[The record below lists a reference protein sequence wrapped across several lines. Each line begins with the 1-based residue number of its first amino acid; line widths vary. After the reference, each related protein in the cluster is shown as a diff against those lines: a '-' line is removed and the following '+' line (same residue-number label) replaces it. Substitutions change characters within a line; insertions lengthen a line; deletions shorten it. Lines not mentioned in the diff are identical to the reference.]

1 MIKFFTNRELSQ
13 RLDINLA
20 KWKRWSREFLPPDPL
35 GGLQSGYARQYN
47 PNEAFA
53 VHLGGHL
60 VANCKFSIPE
70 AKQILQDI
78 DEWLGDNGFYFDVK
92 GSAGPPKGVE
102 RWVERYIIF
111 FIKDEDAKNGKARF
125 CYIIRGIISNRPIR
139 REGFDMMQELYTETA
154 IHSGTEPL
162 PGLETHTAK
171 TLSISGFLNRF
182 VDRMNLDPVH
192 YSALNRTDQDGS

>member
-1 MIKFFTNRELSQ
+1 MIRFFTNRELSQ

-47 PNEAFA
+47 PNEAFT

-60 VANCKFSIPE
+60 VAKCKFSIPE
-70 AKQILQDI
+70 AKQILYDI

-92 GSAGPPKGVE
+92 GNAGSPKEGE
-102 RWVERYIIF
+102 RRVERYIIF
-111 FIKDEDAKNGKARF
+111 IIKDEDARNDKARF
-125 CYIIRGIISNRPIR
+125 YYIIRGIISNRPIS
-139 REGFDMMQELYTETA
+139 REGFDMMQELYIETS
-154 IHSGTEPL
+154 IPLGTDPF

-182 VDRMNLDPVH
+182 VNRTGLDPVH
-192 YSALNRTDQDGS
+192 YPALT

>member
-47 PNEAFA
+47 PNEAFT

-70 AKQILQDI
+70 AKQILYDI

-92 GSAGPPKGVE
+92 GNAGSSKGGE
-102 RWVERYIIF
+102 HRVERYIIF
-111 FIKDEDAKNGKARF
+111 IIKDEDVRNGKARF
-125 CYIIRGIISNRPIR
+125 YYIIRGIISNRPVR
-139 REGFDMMQELYTETA
+139 REGFDMMQELYTETS
-154 IHSGTEPL
+154 IPSGTDL
-162 PGLETHTAK
+162 FPGLETHTAK

-182 VDRMNLDPVH
+182 VDRTGFDPAH
-192 YSALNRTDQDGS
+192 YSALN